1 MNHRLQL
8 SPISGIR
15 ESQARI
21 VGERPSAKDI
31 AFLRSWFVYDSS
43 LASGCNGLNWSAI
56 LGLGLAVMLSISFW
70 IGLGLL
76 IWG

>member
-15 ESQARI
+15 ESQAERL
-21 VGERPSAKDI
+21 GERPSAKDI

-43 LASGCNGLNWSAI
+43 LASRRNGLNWSAI
-56 LGLGLAVMLSISFW
+56 LGLSLAVMLSVSFW